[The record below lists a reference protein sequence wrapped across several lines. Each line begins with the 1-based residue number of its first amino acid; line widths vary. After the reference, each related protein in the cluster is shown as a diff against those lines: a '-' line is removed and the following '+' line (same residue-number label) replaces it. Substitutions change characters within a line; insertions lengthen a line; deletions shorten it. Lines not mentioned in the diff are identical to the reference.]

1 MEIRDGCMYHDDKL
15 LAKCDAL
22 IADSK
27 ELSSLTESQGVVH
40 ISTPHRIDLLF
51 CAGEKIVG
59 VECKKPED
67 FINSWQGRRLA
78 RQVKTMLAECDVSVI
93 AVKGVLSTAKP
104 YRPVNWERIW
114 MEVVGWQMAGVLVL
128 EVPESD
134 GGVLRYM
141 AGLKQIISSTNPS
154 ARALAGS
161 DMRVSRE
168 RRPGWLLRR
177 IPTIGPA
184 ASNKLMDNFNTVSNV
199 LGATDRQLHKA
210 GLNRNQVAEI
220 RKALNE

>member
-1 MEIRDGCMYHDDKL
+1 MEIRDGYMYCDDKL
-15 LAKCDAL
+15 LGKCDAL

-27 ELSSLTESQGVVH
+27 ELPSLTEGQGVVH
-40 ISTPHRIDLLF
+40 ISTPYRIDLLF
-51 CAGEKIVG
+51 CAGDKIVG

-104 YRPVNWERIW
+104 YKPVNWERIW
-114 MEVVGWQMAGVLVL
+114 LEVVGWQMAGVLVL

-141 AGLKQIISSTNPS
+141 AGLKQIINSTNPP
-154 ARALAGS
+154 ARALAGT
-161 DMRVSRE
+161 DVRVARE

-177 IPTIGPA
+177 IPTIGPS
-184 ASNKLMDNFNTVSNV
+184 ASNKLMDNFKSVGNV
-199 LGATDRQLHKA
+199 LSATDKQLRKA
-210 GLNRNQVAEI
+210 GLNKKQVIEI